1 METTDAARTLAG
13 DVRALGDL
21 LGETLA
27 AHGGEGLLA
36 DVEEM
41 RLAAKGAREADDE
54 ATREAARAELAEV
67 AARLDARGAGEV
79 VRAFGLYFQLVNL
92 AEDVARTRVL
102 RQREAEGPDAVDESL
117 AACVTELHG
126 RGATGDEVL
135 AALGDLH
142 LRFVFTAHP
151 TEARRRTTERLL
163 ALARRALVDLDRR
176 RLTPW
181 ETEAT
186 LRRLRAAVEALW
198 EHADERHRPPEVLDE
213 VRTGLWY
220 FDTVLLDALPE
231 LQRRL
236 AAAVSR
242 RYGEV
247 DPARLPLPVG
257 FGSWMGGDRDGNPFV
272 DAGTTEEA
280 LRLHRRLVL
289 GRYLHDLGRLA
300 DPLAAA
306 AVRLPASP
314 ALDAALDRAG
324 RALGDDA
331 ASLGARNPAEPLRR
345 LLTFMRARLERAQTF
360 AAGAYEGPEAFL
372 EDLHAVRATLRRARA
387 RALPDDLL
395 LDLILRVRGFGF
407 ALVALDLR
415 EDARV
420 HRRVVA
426 ELVGEADYPAW
437 DDARRRDALA
447 TLRLPD
453 DPGGLQEESRRLL
466 ALFASLAD
474 QQRRFGPA
482 AVSTYAISH
491 CETATDVLEVHR
503 LAELHGVAALDVVPL
518 LESGHALATAG
529 ELVGAVLDD
538 PAYRAHVAR
547 RGDLQEVLL
556 GYSDSAKEAGI
567 VASRVGILEA
577 QLAAAEACAARGVRL
592 RLFHG
597 RGGSVSR
604 GGGPTHRAI
613 RALPRAAFSGEVKVT
628 EQGETRAFH
637 FGDPGLASRYL
648 ERTVG
653 AALVVRWEA
662 RTGAG
667 TGPTA
672 GEPHLLAL
680 AAASRRA
687 FRRLVEA
694 EGFVAFF
701 REVTPLA
708 EIASLNIGS
717 RPARRGGDA
726 ALDNLRA
733 IPWVFAWSQSRLLV
747 PAWFGMGAGLE
758 ALAAGDGGMADL
770 TRLYARSPFFQ
781 DLMDNVHMALAKTD
795 IPIATRYAALCPDP
809 GRRQRIFGAILEE
822 HARTVRLVLAVT
834 GQDALLGEDPVVQR
848 SIRLRNPYVDP
859 LSYLQVEALRRSRA
873 GDEAFAAVA
882 RSAVRGIA
890 GGLRN
895 TG

>member
-331 ASLGARNPAEPLRR
+331 AFLGARNPAEPLRR
-345 LLTFMRARLERAQTF
+345 LLTFMRARLERAQTSPPGPTRGPRPSSRTSTRSGRPS
-360 AAGAYEGPEAFL
+360 AGRGRGRSPTTSSSISSSGCGASASPWWPSTSGRTHGSTDGWSPSSS
-372 EDLHAVRATLRRARA
+372 ARPTTPPGTTPGA
-387 RALPDDLL
+387 GMPWPPSVCRTIPAGSKRSP
-395 LDLILRVRGFGF
+395 GGSSPSSP
-407 ALVALDLR
+407 ASPTSSVAS
-415 EDARV
+415 V
-420 HRRVVA
+420 
-426 ELVGEADYPAW
+426 
-437 DDARRRDALA
+437 RRR
-447 TLRLPD
+447 
-453 DPGGLQEESRRLL
+453 
-466 ALFASLAD
+466 
-474 QQRRFGPA
+474 
-482 AVSTYAISH
+482 
-491 CETATDVLEVHR
+491 
-503 LAELHGVAALDVVPL
+503 
-518 LESGHALATAG
+518 
-529 ELVGAVLDD
+529 
-538 PAYRAHVAR
+538 
-547 RGDLQEVLL
+547 
-556 GYSDSAKEAGI
+556 
-567 VASRVGILEA
+567 
-577 QLAAAEACAARGVRL
+577 
-592 RLFHG
+592 
-597 RGGSVSR
+597 
-604 GGGPTHRAI
+604 
-613 RALPRAAFSGEVKVT
+613 
-628 EQGETRAFH
+628 
-637 FGDPGLASRYL
+637 
-648 ERTVG
+648 
-653 AALVVRWEA
+653 
-662 RTGAG
+662 
-667 TGPTA
+667 
-672 GEPHLLAL
+672 
-680 AAASRRA
+680 
-687 FRRLVEA
+687 
-694 EGFVAFF
+694 
-701 REVTPLA
+701 
-708 EIASLNIGS
+708 
-717 RPARRGGDA
+717 
-726 ALDNLRA
+726 
-733 IPWVFAWSQSRLLV
+733 
-747 PAWFGMGAGLE
+747 
-758 ALAAGDGGMADL
+758 
-770 TRLYARSPFFQ
+770 
-781 DLMDNVHMALAKTD
+781 
-795 IPIATRYAALCPDP
+795 
-809 GRRQRIFGAILEE
+809 
-822 HARTVRLVLAVT
+822 
-834 GQDALLGEDPVVQR
+834 
-848 SIRLRNPYVDP
+848 
-859 LSYLQVEALRRSRA
+859 
-873 GDEAFAAVA
+873 
-882 RSAVRGIA
+882 
-890 GGLRN
+890 
-895 TG
+895 